1 MLNDRQINLIKPPE
15 KGRKSYGDINGLSLR
30 VTSTNHKSWSIQY
43 RVNGRKM
50 RLTLGNYPTLSLKD
64 ARQLTTEKLN
74 SIYKGQDPQHEKNEA
89 KVNNFAYF
97 VELYME
103 KHVRVN
109 LKSRYEVERIFNN
122 YFVSKLGRMP
132 INKITKQHI
141 LRIIDALVVK
151 GKGVQANRLLSYI
164 KSMFKW
170 CVQRDYL
177 ENNPIDSLAKP
188 FKEKSRDRVLTLQE
202 IKAIYEACRQVDPI
216 QGDLVKFLILSGQR
230 INEITNLKW
239 SDIKDDSFEIPK
251 ERSKNMQKI
260 ITPLTTHMRD
270 ILSLVSKRDSYIFS
284 YDGVKPLNCFSQLK
298 KRLIYHSGISNW
310 TYHDFRRSMGTF
322 LGDNGFNKDRIMTV
336 LNHTDSSVTS
346 IYNRSNYFKQ
356 KLEAL
361 NFWNEHLINRG
372 IGGGRAYSV

>member
-1 MLNDRQINLIKPPE
+1 MLNDRQITHIKPPE

-74 SIYKGQDPQHEKNEA
+74 SIYKGQDPQNEKNEA

-122 YFVSKLGRMP
+122 YFVSKLGRIA
-132 INKITKQHI
+132 INQITKQHI
-141 LRIIDALVVK
+141 LRITDDLVAK

-177 ENNPIDSLAKP
+177 TINAIDSLVKP
-188 FKEKSRDRVLTLQE
+188 YKEKSRDRVLTLQE
-202 IKAIYEACRQVDPI
+202 IKAIYEACSQVDPI
-216 QGDLVKFLILSGQR
+216 QGYLIKFLILSGQR

-239 SDIKDDSFEIPK
+239 SDIKGESFEIPK
-251 ERSKNMQKI
+251 ELSKNMHKI
-260 ITPLTTHMRD
+260 ITPLTIHMKS
-270 ILSLVSKRDSYIFS
+270 ILSKMSQRDTYIFS
-284 YDGVKPLNCFSQLK
+284 YDGSKPLNCFNQLK
-298 KRLIYHSGISNW
+298 KRLISYSGVTNW

-322 LGDNGFNKDRIMTV
+322 LGDHGFNKDKIMTV

-346 IYNRSNYFKQ
+346 IYNRSYQFKQ

-361 NFWNEHLINRG
+361 NFWNEHLIDKG

>member
-1 MLNDRQINLIKPPE
+1 
-15 KGRKSYGDINGLSLR
+15 
-30 VTSTNHKSWSIQY
+30 
-43 RVNGRKM
+43 
-50 RLTLGNYPTLSLKD
+50 
-64 ARQLTTEKLN
+64 
-74 SIYKGQDPQHEKNEA
+74 
-89 KVNNFAYF
+89 
-97 VELYME
+97 ME

-132 INKITKQHI
+132 INHITKQHI

-170 CVQRDYL
+170 CIQRDYL
-177 ENNPIDSLAKP
+177 ENNPINSLAKP

-202 IKAIYEACRQVDPI
+202 IKAIYEACSQVDPI
-216 QGDLVKFLILSGQR
+216 QGDLIKFLILSGQR
-230 INEITNLKW
+230 INEITNLTW
-239 SDIKDDSFEIPK
+239 ADIKDDSFEIPK

-260 ITPLTTHMRD
+260 ITPLTMSMKD
-270 ILSLVSKRDSYIFS
+270 ILSKLSQRESYVFS

-346 IYNRSNYFKQ
+346 IYNRSHHFKQ

-372 IGGGRAYSV
+372 IGGGRACSV

>member
-1 MLNDRQINLIKPPE
+1 MLNDRQITFIKPPE
-15 KGRKSYGDINGLSLR
+15 KGRKSYGDVNGLSLR
-30 VTSTNHKSWSIQY
+30 VTSTNQKSWSIQY

-74 SIYKGQDPQHEKNEA
+74 SIYKGQDPQNEKNEA
-89 KVNNFAYF
+89 KINNFAYF

-103 KHVRVN
+103 KHVRIN
-109 LKSRYEVERIFNN
+109 LKSKYEVERIFNN
-122 YFVSKLGRMP
+122 YFVSKLGRIA
-132 INKITKQHI
+132 INQITKQHI
-141 LRIIDALVVK
+141 LRITDDLVAK

-177 ENNPIDSLAKP
+177 TINPIDSLVKP
-188 FKEKSRDRVLTLQE
+188 YKEKSRDRVLTLQE
-202 IKAIYEACRQVDPI
+202 IKAIYEACSQVDPI
-216 QGDLVKFLILSGQR
+216 QGYLIKFLILSGQR

-239 SDIKDDSFEIPK
+239 SDIKGESFEIPK
-251 ERSKNMQKI
+251 ELSKNMHKI
-260 ITPLTTHMRD
+260 ITPLTIHMKSVLSKMSQRD
-270 ILSLVSKRDSYIFS
+270 TYIFS
-284 YDGVKPLNCFSQLK
+284 YDGSKPLNCFNQLK
-298 KRLIYHSGISNW
+298 KRLISYSGVTNW

-322 LGDNGFNKDRIMTV
+322 LGDHGFNKDKIMTV

-346 IYNRSNYFKQ
+346 IYNRSHQFKQ

-361 NFWNEHLINRG
+361 NFWNENLINKD
-372 IGGGRAYSV
+372 IGAGRAYNV

>member
-1 MLNDRQINLIKPPE
+1 MLNDRQITLIRPPE

-103 KHVRVN
+103 KHVRIN

-122 YFVSKLGRMP
+122 YFVSKLGRIA
-132 INKITKQHI
+132 INQITKQHI
-141 LRIIDALVVK
+141 LRITDELVAK
-151 GKGVQANRLLSYI
+151 GKGVQSNRLLSYI

-170 CVQRDYL
+170 CVQRNYL
-177 ENNPIDSLAKP
+177 ENNPVDSLAKP

-202 IKAIYEACRQVDPI
+202 IKAIYEACSQVDPI
-216 QGDLVKFLILSGQR
+216 QGDLVKFLILFGQR

-260 ITPLTTHMRD
+260 ITPLTTHLKD

-298 KRLIYHSGISNW
+298 KRLIYHSCITNW

-322 LGDNGFNKDRIMTV
+322 LGDNGFNKDKIMTV
-336 LNHTDSSVTS
+336 LNHKDSSVTS

-361 NFWNEHLINRG
+361 NFWNEHLINKG

>member
-1 MLNDRQINLIKPPE
+1 MLNDRQITHIKPPE
-15 KGRKSYGDINGLSLR
+15 KGRKSYGDVNGLSLR

-89 KVNNFAYF
+89 KINNFAYF

-103 KHVRVN
+103 KHVRIN
-109 LKSRYEVERIFNN
+109 LKSKYEVERIFNN
-122 YFVSKLGRMP
+122 YFVSKLGCIA
-132 INKITKQHI
+132 INQITKQHI
-141 LRIIDALVVK
+141 LRITDDLVAK

-177 ENNPIDSLAKP
+177 TINPIDSLVKP
-188 FKEKSRDRVLTLQE
+188 YKEKSRDRVLTLQE
-202 IKAIYEACRQVDPI
+202 IKAIYEACSQVDSI
-216 QGDLVKFLILSGQR
+216 QGYLIKFLILSGQR

-239 SDIKDDSFEIPK
+239 SDIKGERFEIPK
-251 ERSKNMQKI
+251 ELSKNMHKI
-260 ITPLTTHMRD
+260 ITPLTIHMKSVLSKMSQRD
-270 ILSLVSKRDSYIFS
+270 TYIFS
-284 YDGVKPLNCFSQLK
+284 YDGSKPLNCFNQLK
-298 KRLIYHSGISNW
+298 KRLISYSGVTNW

-322 LGDNGFNKDRIMTV
+322 LGDHGFNKDKIMTV

-346 IYNRSNYFKQ
+346 IYNRSHQFKQ

-361 NFWNEHLINRG
+361 NFWNENLINKD
-372 IGGGRAYSV
+372 IGAGRAYNV